1 MMKRFLWI
9 LVMLLWCNVGFAEDI
24 YLSCSGT
31 TSSTI
36 ILNDDSK
43 TLTVDGEHVEILTW
57 NDNFIKFKDKYGIK
71 LIDRIQGIYKS
82 GAYGDKYCFKTSGKA
97 F

>member
-1 MMKRFLWI
+1 MKKLLGI
-9 LVMLLWCNVGFAEDI
+9 LVLGLLWCNVGFAEDI
-24 YLSCSGT
+24 YLRCSGT

-43 TLTVDGEHVEILTW
+43 TLTVDGEHVEILMW
-57 NDNFIKFKDKYGIK
+57 NDNFIKFKDKYGTK

-82 GAYGDKYCFKTSGKA
+82 GTYGDKYCYKTSRKA